1 MSAEVKVKIC
11 GLTNL
16 EDAQAAVE
24 FGADAVGFIFAPES
38 PRFVSLE
45 TVAGIISELP
55 SSVTTVGVFT
65 SGGEKEF
72 QSAIDRCGINLIQ
85 WHGPFPQDISPDFLW
100 RVIQV
105 IRVRDAQSF
114 EGLPAGPFRAFLLDT
129 YKDGVL
135 GGSGIPFDWDLAL
148 KAKRLGK
155 IILAGG
161 LTPENVQAAIEK
173 VKPYGVDVSS
183 GVEMRPGKKDRLK
196 LKQFIKAVKGRE
208 GLDASSE

>member
-1 MSAEVKVKIC
+1 LERKVKVKIC

-38 PRFVSLE
+38 PRFVSVE
-45 TVAGIISELP
+45 TVAEIISELP
-55 SSVTTVGVFT
+55 SFVTTVGVFT

-72 QSAIDRCGINLIQ
+72 QSTIDLCGINLIQ
-85 WHGPFPQDISPDFLW
+85 WHGPFSQEISPDFLW
-100 RVIQV
+100 RIIQV
-105 IRVRDAQSF
+105 IRVRDARSL
-114 EGLPAGPFRAFLLDT
+114 EGLPSGPFRAFLLDT

-135 GGSGIPFDWDLAL
+135 GGSGISFDWDLAV

-173 VKPYGVDVSS
+173 VRPYGVDVSS
-183 GVEMRPGKKDRLK
+183 GVEMRPGKKDHLK
-196 LKQFIKAVKGRE
+196 LRAFIKAAKGM
-208 GLDASSE
+208 GGKHDSSE